1 MRRSEQ
7 ADEAPRRSRRGR
19 SPETDDPISAEE
31 TDVDEGPTRVA
42 RRGKVVQ
49 EPFKVCRHARGGL
62 DLEKVQ
68 RKITD
73 PSSWLCTGTGI
84 QARGGG
90 RAGAAYIGHVD
101 SKDHSCSLLSLFLV
115 GCGSAAPH
123 KVYSPP

>member
-19 SPETDDPISAEE
+19 SPETDADPISAEE

-42 RRGKVVQ
+42 RPKV
-49 EPFKVCRHARGGL
+49 PFKVCRHIRGGL

-73 PSSWLCTGTGI
+73 PSSWLCSGTGI

-90 RAGAAYIGHVD
+90 RAGAAYIGHMD
-101 SKDHSCSLLSLFLV
+101 SKDHSLLSSVSF
-115 GCGSAAPH
+115 
-123 KVYSPP
+123 